1 MKTKN
6 LVIAL
11 ALTVA
16 LTVVALNVWASSGR
30 QGTVPT
36 VPREFSFALSSTCD
50 PLPAGQDIGI
60 GTVALCGSGEAKIEL
75 KTFEELKNAGQDY
88 SPVEGWQYLTPD
100 AIIITAAGAQQGE
113 VCVPF
118 VPEWKDKKANETIG
132 WYWWN
137 AKLREK
143 DPNANAWV
151 ALETTIKEDTTP
163 SLICGKFAVDKPE
176 GFTFEQP
183 VILSLQGK

>member
-16 LTVVALNVWASSGR
+16 LMVVALNVWASSGR
-30 QGTVPT
+30 QGTVPP
-36 VPREFSFALSSTCD
+36 VPGEFSFALSPTCD
-50 PLPAGQDIGI
+50 PLLARDIGI
-60 GTVALCGSGEAKIEL
+60 GTVALCGTGEAKIEV
-75 KTFEELKNAGQDY
+75 KTFEDLKNEGQDY
-88 SPVEGWQYLTPD
+88 PPVEGWQYLVTD
-100 AIIITAAGAQQGE
+100 AIIITAPGAQLGE

-118 VPEWKDKKANETIG
+118 IPEWKDKKANETIG

-151 ALETTIKEDTTP
+151 ALETTIKENTTP
-163 SLICGKFAVDKPE
+163 PFICGKFAVNKPE